1 MEDQLFRA
9 HTSRIVPTRLASIS
23 MERGSLRLL
32 CNDWVGDRHRHDGSG
47 FVNGGRC
54 CRFLDGRYHQ
64 RAFLFLLDSVWLAIF
79 LGCRPGTEASQIPS
93 SQSPVPFLIGMGL
106 ILTKPACLSHFAV
119 SETV

>member
-1 MEDQLFRA
+1 MENQLFLV

-32 CNDWVGDRHRHDGSG
+32 CNDWVGNRHRHDSSGS
-47 FVNGGRC
+47 VNGCGC
-54 CRFLDGRYHQ
+54 CRFHDGQYRQ
-64 RAFLFLLDSVWLAIF
+64 RPFLFLPDPFWLAII
-79 LGCRPGTEASQIPS
+79 LGRRPGADPSQIPS

-119 SETV
+119 S